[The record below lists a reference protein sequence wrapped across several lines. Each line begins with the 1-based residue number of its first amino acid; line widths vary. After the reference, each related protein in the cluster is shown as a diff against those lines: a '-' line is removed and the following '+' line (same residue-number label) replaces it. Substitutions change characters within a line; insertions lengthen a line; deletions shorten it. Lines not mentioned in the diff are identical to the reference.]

1 MPRWHFDKIQHSFKR
16 FLYWQPSQHHSLLYS
31 QGLLTPVWGS
41 MWFYKCEFIWIL
53 LNISFPGLPWL
64 VVRKLR
70 LDQSKFYLKILLAT
84 LTKGCLLSPPH
95 PLHSHWLSKEETHN
109 QVAPNIMIP
118 CENGHNTVESG
129 VKKWK
134 EITSFVTSQI
144 CQIKAWLK
152 PFLPLDFSV
161 M

>member
-1 MPRWHFDKIQHSFKR
+1 M
-16 FLYWQPSQHHSLLYS
+16 
-31 QGLLTPVWGS
+31 
-41 MWFYKCEFIWIL
+41 
-53 LNISFPGLPWL
+53 

-70 LDQSKFYLKILLAT
+70 LDQSKFYLKILLAM
-84 LTKGCLLSPPH
+84 LTKGCLLSLPH
-95 PLHSHWLSKEETHN
+95 PLPSHWLSKEETYN
-109 QVAPNIMIP
+109 QVDAPNILIP
-118 CENGHNTVESG
+118 CKNGHTTMEGG

-144 CQIKAWLK
+144 CQIKAWPK